1 MFEGC
6 SDDYIKADISC
17 KEYDLNQPS
26 ILSLNDALLEI
37 SGISFYPKDNS
48 VFAISD
54 ENGYLFKIHL
64 QNDVVTEKW
73 KFDNKSDFEDVCYK
87 DSLFYV
93 LQSNGNIHTL
103 KFSPKGDTITT
114 QTTVFSGDQKGK
126 NEFESLYYDANRK
139 SFIMICKDCKSDKKG
154 SVSAWGYDPESHIF
168 TPSVFTINSETI
180 AKKLGLKKMK
190 FKPSAA
196 GINPQT
202 GDLWILSA
210 VNDLLVV
217 ADQNGNCKDAY
228 PLNPAL
234 YTQPEGISFTPE
246 GDLLISNEAGNK
258 HNSATLFIFKRK
270 KVS

>member
-1 MFEGC
+1 MLSRYMIFLLFFFPAIIVFEGC

-126 NEFESLYYDANRK
+126 N
-139 SFIMICKDCKSDKKG
+139 M
-154 SVSAWGYDPESHIF
+154 V
-168 TPSVFTINSETI
+168 
-180 AKKLGLKKMK
+180 
-190 FKPSAA
+190 AA
-196 GINPQT
+196 
-202 GDLWILSA
+202 
-210 VNDLLVV
+210 
-217 ADQNGNCKDAY
+217 
-228 PLNPAL
+228 
-234 YTQPEGISFTPE
+234 
-246 GDLLISNEAGNK
+246 
-258 HNSATLFIFKRK
+258 R
-270 KVS
+270 